1 MRYPALQ
8 KARFLIVDDEHSNVR
23 LLERMLEFAGGFQ
36 VESTT
41 DSRKALGMF
50 LDWQPDVVL
59 LDLHM
64 PHVDGFALMSQFRA
78 AVPPGEYL
86 PILVLSA
93 DITPETKRRALA
105 GGAHDFL
112 TKPFDHSEVLSRIQN
127 LLENRFLH
135 QALQRQN
142 GDLERQV
149 KVRTAQL
156 EDTLARLKAAQ
167 ELVVKQE
174 RLRALGMMAS
184 GIAHDFN
191 NALTMVLG
199 YAELMAPYIREVA
212 PEREREHLEHLMAAA
227 QDAAHVVSRLREFY
241 RPAGQ
246 HDVRVPVDVNAT
258 VEQALTM
265 TAPKWRDKCRARG
278 IQIEAEA
285 DLHPL
290 PSLIGN
296 APEVREVLTNLI
308 FNAVDAMPTG
318 GRVCIR
324 TAEVDGRIQIQVEDT
339 GVGMSE
345 EAKARCLE
353 PFFTTKGD
361 QGTGL
366 GLAVVYGFVQRYG
379 GSISIQ
385 SAKGTGT
392 NITLLLPGSHRV
404 VEAEP
409 VEEQLEVKLLRVL
422 VVDDQEVIRELIAE
436 MIRAEGHFAQTVVDG
451 SAALDALKGGSWDVM
466 MSDQSMPEMT
476 GSELAAEA
484 RNQGHTLPV
493 ILLTGF
499 GDEMREQGGNP
510 PGVDLIV
517 SKPLTSRGLRD
528 ALQSVQTSSSEGS
541 APCPIEHVSG
551 T

>member
-8 KARFLIVDDEHSNVR
+8 KARFLIVDDEPSNVR

-36 VESTT
+36 VESTA
-41 DSRKALGMF
+41 DSRRALGIF
-50 LDWQPDVVL
+50 LEWQPDIVL

-93 DITPETKRRALA
+93 DITPETKGRALA

-112 TKPFDHSEVLSRIQN
+112 TKPFDHAEVLSRIQN

-156 EDTLARLKAAQ
+156 EDTLERLKAAQ

-199 YAELMAPYIREVA
+199 YAELMAPYIRQCA
-212 PEREREHLEHLMAAA
+212 PEREREHLENLMAAA

-241 RPAGQ
+241 RPAGH

-258 VEQALTM
+258 VEQALVM
-265 TAPKWRDKCRARG
+265 TAPQWRDKCRARG
-278 IQIEAEA
+278 IQIEADA

-339 GVGMSE
+339 GIGMTE
-345 EAKARCLE
+345 EEKSRCLE

-361 QGTGL
+361 HGTGL

-379 GSISIQ
+379 GSVSVQ
-385 SAKGTGT
+385 SVKSQGTT
-392 NITLLLPGSHRV
+392 VTLLLPGSHRA
-404 VEAEP
+404 VEIEEP
-409 VEEQLEVKLLRVL
+409 EENMELGHLRVL
-422 VVDDQEVIRELIAE
+422 VVDDQEVICELIAE
-436 MIRAEGHFAQTVVDG
+436 MVRAQGHFAETVLDG
-451 SAALDALKGGSWDVM
+451 PSALRALNDRQWDVM
-466 MSDQSMPEMT
+466 LSDQSMPEMT
-476 GSELAAEA
+476 GAELAAEA
-484 RNQGHTLPV
+484 RSQGYSLPV

-499 GDEMREQGGNP
+499 GDEMRAQGGSP

-517 SKPLTSRGLRD
+517 SKPLTAKGLRE
-528 ALQSVQTSSSEGS
+528 ALKAVAG
-541 APCPIEHVSG
+541 
-551 T
+551 